1 MAYNNNNTYNLT
13 QAPRQNQSYGHQ
25 KSDNEISIP
34 SFNLKVL
41 SKELFDKVADECAY
55 KIKQNKKSNK
65 PSQLRRF
72 YDELVL
78 WDERASISEE
88 AFENALPFIFMI
100 KSKVAYAV
108 GRRNV
113 DKTFKKFMDNVIDQ
127 IDSIKTLKNAKLFME
142 AMLGFYK
149 SYRPNDND

>member
-1 MAYNNNNTYNLT
+1 MRYDNSHKQSNNN
-13 QAPRQNQSYGHQ
+13 RQNQ
-25 KSDNEISIP
+25 NVEIELP
-34 SFNLKVL
+34 DFNLKIL
-41 SKELFDKVADECAY
+41 SKDLFDKIADECAK
-55 KIKQNKKSNK
+55 KINQSKNTNK

-78 WDERASISEE
+78 WDERAGISEE

-100 KSKVAYAV
+100 KSKVAYAE